1 MQRRDPLMVAFLS
14 LITFG
19 IYGLVWYVKTK
30 NEMNAKGAEVPT
42 AWLIIVPIVGWFWL
56 WKFCQGVEMVTNKGL
71 SGAMA
76 FLLLIFLS
84 PVGVYI
90 IQDALNKVAA

>member
-42 AWLIIVPIVGWFWL
+42 AWLIIIPILNLLWL
-56 WKFCQGVEMVTNKGL
+56 WEFCQGVEMVTNKGL